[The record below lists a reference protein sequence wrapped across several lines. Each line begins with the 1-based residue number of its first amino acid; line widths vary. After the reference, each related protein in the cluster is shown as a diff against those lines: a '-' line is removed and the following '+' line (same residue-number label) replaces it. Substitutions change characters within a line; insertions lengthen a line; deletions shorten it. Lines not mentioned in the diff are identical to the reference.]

1 VLRDKYNDEIEKILT
16 RYPDK
21 RSAVMPV
28 MYLAQR
34 EYGHLTDEAMREIA
48 GLLDMPISEVHS
60 VAGFYTLYYKKP
72 VGRHVIHFCN
82 DFPCAL
88 RGADEKLDHVCKR
101 LGIRPGETT
110 PDGAITLETVMC
122 VAACDHAPVMQ
133 VDLEYHENLTTE
145 EIDEIIETL
154 RKDEGK
160 KRVERGAWSVERGA
174 TEHATR

>member
-1 VLRDKYNDEIEKILT
+1 VLRDNFSNEIEKILA

-34 EYGHLTDEAMREIA
+34 EYGSLSDEAMREIA
-48 GLLDMPISEVHS
+48 ELLNMPISEVHS

-88 RGADEKLDHVCKR
+88 RGADGKLDHVCQR
-101 LGIRPGETT
+101 LGIQPGETT

-122 VAACDHAPVMQ
+122 VAACDRAPVMQ
-133 VDLEYHENLTTE
+133 VDLEYHEDLTTE
-145 EIDEIIETL
+145 EIDEILETL
-154 RKDEGK
+154 LQDGREKP
-160 KRVERGAWSVERGA
+160 RGA
-174 TEHATR
+174 